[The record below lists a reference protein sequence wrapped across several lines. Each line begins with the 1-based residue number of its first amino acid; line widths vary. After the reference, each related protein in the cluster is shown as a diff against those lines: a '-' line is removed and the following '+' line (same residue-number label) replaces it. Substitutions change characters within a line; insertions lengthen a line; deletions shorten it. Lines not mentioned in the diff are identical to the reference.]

1 MQDVVVGAITNYD
14 FDKIKYWVNS
24 LDTCGFTGKKVMLCY
39 NISFDVVEELTKR
52 GYIIIAFTRNDELK
66 RFEYR
71 EEFNI
76 MLERFMHLWYFMSQ
90 LEDRA
95 EYRYLISTDVR
106 DVVFQRNPSEW
117 LEKNMGDKSINVA
130 CESIRYRDEAW
141 GKNNLIQSFGPLIY
155 EANKNNLIYNAGTV
169 SGRFD
174 TMIDLFLN
182 LFMSCSGSPQN
193 VPGGGGPD
201 QAALNVLLQTK
212 TYRDVTRFTNSEEGW
227 AAQLG
232 TTADPSKIE
241 EFRPN
246 LFEPTPIMKNDVVCT
261 STGEPFYLVHQYD
274 RVPEWRKIIEK
285 KYG

>member
-52 GYIIIAFTRNDELK
+52 GYVIIAFTRNDELK
-66 RFEYR
+66 RFEFR

-95 EYRYLISTDVR
+95 NYRYLIATDVR

-182 LFMSCSGSPQN
+182 LFMSCSG
-193 VPGGGGPD
+193 
-201 QAALNVLLQTK
+201 
-212 TYRDVTRFTNSEEGW
+212 W

-241 EFRPN
+241 EFRPH
-246 LFEPTPIMKNDVVCT
+246 LFEPTPIMKDDVVCT

>member
-52 GYIIIAFTRNDELK
+52 GYVIIAFTRNDELK

-95 EYRYLISTDVR
+95 NYRYLIATDVR

-130 CESIRYRDEAW
+130 CESIRYRDESW

-169 SGRFD
+169 SGKFD

-232 TTADPSKIE
+232 TTADPNKIE
-241 EFRPN
+241 EFRPH
-246 LFEPTPIMKNDVVCT
+246 LFEATPIMKDDVVCT

>member
-52 GYIIIAFTRNDELK
+52 GYVIIAFTRNDELK

-95 EYRYLISTDVR
+95 NYRYLIATDVR

-117 LEKNMGDKSINVA
+117 LEKNMGDKTINVA
-130 CESIRYRDEAW
+130 CESIRYRDESW

-169 SGRFD
+169 SGKFD

-212 TYRDVTRFTNSEEGW
+212 TYRDTTRFTNSEEGW

-241 EFRPN
+241 EFRPH
-246 LFEPTPIMKNDVVCT
+246 LFEATPIMKDDVVCT